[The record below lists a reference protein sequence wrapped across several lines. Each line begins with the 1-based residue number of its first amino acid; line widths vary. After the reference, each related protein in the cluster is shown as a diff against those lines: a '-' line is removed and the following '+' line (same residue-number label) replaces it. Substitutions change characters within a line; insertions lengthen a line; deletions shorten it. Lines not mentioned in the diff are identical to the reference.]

1 MRKLFKYPLVV
12 PLLLII
18 LAILFRVVSEV
29 QGWMPTNGDEAIM
42 NLAALHISQGRDFPA
57 FFYGQH
63 YLGTFEAYIGSVL
76 YRLFGVSVLTMRLE
90 MIGFYVAFPAVI
102 YIFTKRLYNRN
113 FALIVLALLALGSPY
128 IFALQMRAV
137 GYPELPLFSASLFLV
152 AFAIISNDHWA
163 FQRRMLLYSVY
174 GAIAGLSL
182 WVHVLVAPYI
192 LTSGSLLILWRFRE
206 MLRMGLWCVL
216 VSFLVG
222 ALPLLWYN
230 VHASPGQDTLTN
242 ILYMTQ
248 VGQGAAYD
256 FWQHI
261 LNTLFISIPAVT
273 GLSSQCF
280 LEGIAGSYPFLPI
293 YQLHCFVEQASWG
306 LIYVMLILAAMIMA
320 VVGLRK
326 AQYHRSTM
334 ILHSTRFMLLF
345 SVVITLIFYVR
356 GSAPYYTAFLG
367 SRYLICLWVS
377 SPAILYPLWVLP
389 HRRFAINLR
398 FFVFTVIFIALA
410 YDAVVSFYQ
419 INQAQAENKQIAD
432 LAT

>member
-152 AFAIISNDHWA
+152 
-163 FQRRMLLYSVY
+163 
-174 GAIAGLSL
+174 GLC
-182 WVHVLVAPYI
+182 H
-192 LTSGSLLILWRFRE
+192 
-206 MLRMGLWCVL
+206 
-216 VSFLVG
+216 
-222 ALPLLWYN
+222 
-230 VHASPGQDTLTN
+230 
-242 ILYMTQ
+242 
-248 VGQGAAYD
+248 
-256 FWQHI
+256 HI
-261 LNTLFISIPAVT
+261 
-273 GLSSQCF
+273 
-280 LEGIAGSYPFLPI
+280 E
-293 YQLHCFVEQASWG
+293 
-306 LIYVMLILAAMIMA
+306 
-320 VVGLRK
+320 
-326 AQYHRSTM
+326 
-334 ILHSTRFMLLF
+334 
-345 SVVITLIFYVR
+345 
-356 GSAPYYTAFLG
+356 
-367 SRYLICLWVS
+367 
-377 SPAILYPLWVLP
+377 
-389 HRRFAINLR
+389 
-398 FFVFTVIFIALA
+398 
-410 YDAVVSFYQ
+410 
-419 INQAQAENKQIAD
+419 
-432 LAT
+432 